1 MSFKKFHTEKN
12 QTSRHLWRQTQ
23 IVLTR
28 PCGVKYSTAQF
39 FVPAEAWTFLSR
51 LWSIQAVDSG
61 SISMIITN
69 CSVEYREEKTTV
81 RSDVHQETIAS
92 RLPPS
97 L

>member
-12 QTSRHLWRQTQ
+12 QTSRHLWRQT
-23 IVLTR
+23 
-28 PCGVKYSTAQF
+28 TAQF

-51 LWSIQAVDSG
+51 LWSIQAVDGG
-61 SISMIITN
+61 SVSMIITN